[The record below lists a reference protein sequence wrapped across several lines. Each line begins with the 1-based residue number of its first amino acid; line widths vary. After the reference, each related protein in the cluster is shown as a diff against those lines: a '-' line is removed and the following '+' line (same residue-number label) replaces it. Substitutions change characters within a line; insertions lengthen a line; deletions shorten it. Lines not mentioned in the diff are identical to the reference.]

1 MEFKFDQSM
10 QEHNNGELNNN
21 GKRKVLVVEDV
32 ELNREILRN
41 ILCDE
46 YDVLTAENGA
56 VGLDILRK
64 HYRELSIVLL
74 DMYMPVC
81 DGFEF
86 LRQCRDD
93 ALLSSVP
100 VMVTTGSAGA
110 SDEVRCLELGASD
123 FITKPYNNRVVMSRV
138 KSIIR
143 LHESDA
149 TLAAVEYDDITG
161 LYTRPAFNHYAEE
174 MLAASG
180 DKPLAMVVA
189 EIENLSQLEANLGE
203 RYSEEIVT
211 YFARRFENMSMVSIG
226 FRKDNQL
233 FFLIEHD
240 GSNPKECLK
249 LAACVEDECPY
260 RGVVIKY
267 GFYYNVDKSLP
278 VNDICER
285 TRLAVRSINGQFI
298 NNYAVYND
306 DIAKRER
313 ERYITESSFDSAIAA
328 EEFDVW
334 LQPKYS
340 PSKGRIRSAEAL
352 VRWKKPDGS
361 IVSPGAFIPI
371 YEQDGLISRLDEYV
385 FRKVCDML
393 KERIDK
399 GLPVV
404 RTSIN
409 LSRMTLTNEN
419 VAEKYAGIVREYGIP
434 FDRISIELTESFA
447 IENSQVERLCAD
459 LVNAGFRLDMDDFG
473 SGYSSMSGLV
483 TLPFSVVKLD
493 KSLTDRIGEPKGEI
507 IIEYAIVIAH
517 KLGMKVVAEGV
528 EHEWQAKFLDS
539 VNCDLIQGYYFSKPL
554 PKEQFFELL
563 DRESEQLDGH

>member
-1 MEFKFDQSM
+1 MALEESRSM
-10 QEHNNGELNNN
+10 QGYADGELNKS

-41 ILCDE
+41 ILCDD

-56 VGLDILRK
+56 VGLEILRK

-86 LRQCRDD
+86 LRKCQND
-93 ALLSSVP
+93 ALLGSVP

-110 SDEVRCLELGASD
+110 QDEVRCLELGASD
-123 FITKPYNNRVVMSRV
+123 FITKPYNNRVVLSRV
-138 KSIIR
+138 RSIIR

-149 TLAAVEYDDITG
+149 TLAAVEYDEITG

-174 MLAASG
+174 MLKASDG
-180 DKPLAMVVA
+180 GTLAMVVI
-189 EIENLSQLEANLGE
+189 EIENLGQLETNLGE

-211 YFARRFENMSMVSIG
+211 YFARRFENMSARSIG

-240 GSNPKECLK
+240 GHDPKECLK
-249 LAACVEDECPY
+249 LARCVEEECPY

-267 GFYYNVDKSLP
+267 GFYYNVDKQLP

-285 TRLAVRSINGQFI
+285 ARLAARSVNGQFI
-298 NNYAVYND
+298 NNYAVYNE

-313 ERYITESSFDSAIAA
+313 ERYLIESNFESALAA
-328 EEFDVW
+328 EEFDVY

-352 VRWKKPDGS
+352 VRWRKQDGS
-361 IVSPGAFIPI
+361 IVTPGAFIPI

-385 FRKVCDML
+385 FRKVCAML
-393 KERIDK
+393 KARIDK

-404 RTSIN
+404 RISIN
-409 LSRMTLTNEN
+409 LSRMTLTNED
-419 VAEKYAGIVREYGIP
+419 VAKKYADIVREYGLS
-434 FDRISIELTESFA
+434 FDSISIELTESFA

-528 EHEWQAKFLDS
+528 EHEWQAKFLEN

-554 PKEQFFELL
+554 PKEDFFAM
-563 DRESEQLDGH
+563 LDGEKQV